1 MSRERLLRQP
11 DELRFARVAERL
23 AALREADTRLS
34 HGLEGAV
41 DALSG
46 VQDGAID
53 KDPEDDLRIATTT
66 LREAVPA
73 ELSALRG
80 EGLEVRVPAEQ
91 TTAAVSQRLQA
102 VYFDVASAHG
112 AAVALFQTGRLML
125 VGAACDLALERIRT
139 YRSVTNAL
147 NAIVP
152 QVVAWELR
160 EEGLACQ
167 CICPMCGLGACGCI
181 WASLHNIDQAVGG
194 SGVPPDDRGVPL
206 RSPPRPGSQLAAAGV
221 QQWDRLLSVDGE
233 TVRTVP
239 ELQQALRRHAIG
251 DDVHLGVTRNG
262 AGQELVV
269 KHVSDFP

>member
-1 MSRERLLRQP
+1 MSRERVLRQP

-23 AALREADTRLS
+23 AALREADARLS
-34 HGLEGAV
+34 HGLEVAV

-46 VQDGAID
+46 VQDGEID

-91 TTAAVSQRLQA
+91 TPAAASQRLQA
-102 VYFDVASAHG
+102 VYFDVANAHG

-147 NAIVP
+147 NAILP

-206 RSPPRPGSQLAAAGV
+206 RSPPRPGSQLAAAGM

>member
-1 MSRERLLRQP
+1 MSRERVLRRP

-23 AALREADTRLS
+23 AALREADARLS

-46 VQDGAID
+46 VQDAAID
-53 KDPEDDLRIATTT
+53 KGPEDDLHIATTA
-66 LREAVPA
+66 LRKAVPA

-80 EGLEVRVPAEQ
+80 KGLEVRVPAEQ
-91 TTAAVSQRLQA
+91 TPAAASQRLLA
-102 VYFDVASAHG
+102 VYVDVASAHG
-112 AAVALFQTGRLML
+112 VAVALFQTGRLML

-147 NAIVP
+147 NAILP

-194 SGVPPDDRGVPL
+194 SGVPPDDRGIPL

-221 QQWDRLLSVDGE
+221 QQWDRLISVDGE

-262 AGQELVV
+262 ARQELVV